1 MQVSLSA
8 PKANSTMLRTL
19 SKLPRSRIAALTSRG
34 VSGSARAAQQEGGS
48 AAGRGGDVP
57 VRRSARPRQTS
68 VGRPYNRPG
77 TMTPFSL
84 TSGLAP
90 VLPTRFDSLFRDL
103 ERELDGLLGGGALTS
118 PNDTD
123 LPADPRTLLGS
134 VDIRETVKD
143 FQFVVDVPGLTKE
156 DIKVRVSGD
165 GILTIEG
172 ERKVC
177 ALSCFTT

>member
-1 MQVSLSA
+1 MS
-8 PKANSTMLRTL
+8 NRTRL
-19 SKLPRSRIAALTSRG
+19 EASKCVQCALL
-34 VSGSARAAQQEGGS
+34 VVH
-48 AAGRGGDVP
+48 D
-57 VRRSARPRQTS
+57 
-68 VGRPYNRPG
+68 
-77 TMTPFSL
+77 
-84 TSGLAP
+84 
-90 VLPTRFDSLFRDL
+90 
-103 ERELDGLLGGGALTS
+103 LGGLFSIPLIQELGCRDFYADAFTS
-118 PNDTD
+118 LCRD

-134 VDIRETVKD
+134 VDIRETDKD